1 MSHIGFDFVINIT
14 QLTYSGLKLTFF
26 KSILFGLSQIGITL
40 AIQNL
45 DSNTMR
51 TWFLCKVKYAKENEQ
66 GLLKNVSEQYL
77 VDAVSFTEAEAR
89 IYDMLG
95 SVIRGDFQVTNISKS
110 NIVDVF
116 FYEDVDIW
124 HKCKVTYVVADADS
138 GKEKKVTQY
147 MLITAHNVKE
157 AYERIYESMSN
168 MLVTFNVPDITESPI
183 VEIFPYEREDEEI
196 LPPPGANLRPVS
208 EVKAEQERRD
218 QARFEQESKRKA
230 EQDSS
235 EEEDELEP
243 VDEEDL
249 EREEN

>member
-1 MSHIGFDFVINIT
+1 
-14 QLTYSGLKLTFF
+14 
-26 KSILFGLSQIGITL
+26 
-40 AIQNL
+40 
-45 DSNTMR
+45 MR

-95 SVIRGDFQVTNISKS
+95 SIIRGDFQVTNISKS

-116 FYEDVDIW
+116 FYDDVDIW
-124 HKCKVTYVVADADS
+124 HKCKITYVVADADS

-168 MLVTFNVPDITESPI
+168 MLVTFNVPDVNESPI
-183 VEIFPYEREDEEI
+183 VEIFPYEKEDEEI

-218 QARFEQESKRKA
+218 QTRFENEKARNSSDESD
-230 EQDSS
+230 ED
-235 EEEDELEP
+235 DELAYEA
-243 VDEEDL
+243 EEK
-249 EREEN
+249 EEN